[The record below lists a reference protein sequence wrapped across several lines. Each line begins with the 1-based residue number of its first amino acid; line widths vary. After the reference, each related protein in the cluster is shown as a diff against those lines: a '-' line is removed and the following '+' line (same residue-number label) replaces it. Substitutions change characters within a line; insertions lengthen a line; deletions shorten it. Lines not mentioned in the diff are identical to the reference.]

1 MRKMQKSDIS
11 IIAVLAF
18 TLVSDRLSK
27 WAVAAGMELG
37 ESFPVI
43 PHILNF
49 TYVHNRG
56 ASFGILADKRWV
68 YMLLSVVA
76 LVVMTAVLVKY
87 RRRHM
92 LLSVSLSMIIGG
104 GLGNMIDRLFVT
116 DAAGNNV
123 VIDFLEF
130 DFVSFAVFN
139 LADTFITVGAVLL
152 AVYVLFFESKV
163 EKRLA
168 QSASADT
175 EGDGD
180 DKNGG

>member
-68 YMLLSVVA
+68 YMLLSAVA
-76 LVVMTAVLVKY
+76 LVVMTAVPNRLIK
-87 RRRHM
+87 
-92 LLSVSLSMIIGG
+92 L
-104 GLGNMIDRLFVT
+104 NMVIWDRLYAKFSPAEGSPMPNSFLSRSLGKGRSARSEMRPFMYLRNMWYKIST
-116 DAAGNNV
+116 PMARDTV
-123 VIDFLEF
+123 VEMATPATP
-130 DFVSFAVFN
+130 S
-139 LADTFITVGAVLL
+139 
-152 AVYVLFFESKV
+152 
-163 EKRLA
+163 
-168 QSASADT
+168 
-175 EGDGD
+175 
-180 DKNGG
+180 GGMGPTP